1 VFYNELYCLSG
12 TPSVLVT
19 AMDYLYEKLASTL
32 AAQIEQGIY
41 RPGDRLPG
49 VRNFSRQR
57 ETSVS
62 TAVAVY
68 RRLEDEGYIEARPRS
83 GFYVRTRPKVT
94 MAEPAISKPKQRP
107 GPVSGQ
113 ALALKLVKSANDP
126 SMVQLGA
133 AVPDAC
139 YLPTRAIERALS
151 QAARQHRQQALSYEF
166 PPGVLAL
173 RQQIARRMAES
184 GCQVP
189 AEGIVITNGCQEAL
203 TLALRAVTSPGD
215 VVAIESPTFYGLLQV
230 IDSLGL
236 KALEIP
242 THPRDGISLQ
252 ALQLALEQ
260 WPVKACILVP
270 NYSNPLGY
278 CMPDEH
284 KRQLVGMLS
293 EHKIPLLEDDV
304 YGELGFSQR
313 RPSTCKAFDR
323 NASNFYCSSFSKTL
337 SPGLRIGWIAPGRY
351 QEEIEYLKY
360 VTNLASPTIP
370 QLALAKFLQSG
381 AYERHLRKV
390 RRDYARAVMR
400 MIEAVERHFPKGTKV
415 TQPQGGFVIWIE
427 LAKGVNSLELANRLL
442 TESISIAPGP
452 IFSASQKY
460 RNYIRLSCACEW
472 DNRIE
477 RSLVSI
483 AQLL

>member
-1 VFYNELYCLSG
+1 
-12 TPSVLVT
+12 
-19 AMDYLYEKLASTL
+19 
-32 AAQIEQGIY
+32 
-41 RPGDRLPG
+41 
-49 VRNFSRQR
+49 
-57 ETSVS
+57 
-62 TAVAVY
+62 
-68 RRLEDEGYIEARPRS
+68 
-83 GFYVRTRPKVT
+83 
-94 MAEPAISKPKQRP
+94 
-107 GPVSGQ
+107 
-113 ALALKLVKSANDP
+113 
-126 SMVQLGA
+126 
-133 AVPDAC
+133 
-139 YLPTRAIERALS
+139 
-151 QAARQHRQQALSYEF
+151 
-166 PPGVLAL
+166 
-173 RQQIARRMAES
+173 MAES

-189 AEGIVITNGCQEAL
+189 ANGIVITNGCQEAL
-203 TLALRAVTSPGD
+203 TLALRAVTTPGD

-284 KRQLVGMLS
+284 KQQLVGMLN
-293 EHKIPLLEDDV
+293 EYKIPLIEDDV
-304 YGELGFSQR
+304 YGDLGFSPR
-313 RPSTCKAFDR
+313 RPSTCKAYDR
-323 NASNFYCSSFSKTL
+323 NGYNFYCSSFSKTL

-351 QEEIEYLKY
+351 QEKIEYLKY

-370 QLALAKFLQSG
+370 QLALAQLLRSG

-390 RRDYARAVMR
+390 RRDYAFAVTR
-400 MIEAVERHFPKGTKV
+400 MIEAVERHFPEGTKV

-427 LAKGVNSLELANRLL
+427 LAKGVNSLELAHRLL

-460 RNYIRLSCACEW
+460 RNFIRLSCACEW
-472 DNRIE
+472 SSRIE
-477 RSLVSI
+477 RSLASI
-483 AQLL
+483 ARLL